1 MMLKDYVNG
10 KLLHYHLPPRSDV
23 EESNSSDDDGVDY
36 EEHTTHADIGDTDET
51 MAYEGVMN
59 HLDSFEAMAGMKV
72 AVVAASNKKP
82 KDATAHKAHK
92 MHKKAPRTKDR
103 SWRVGNDDGDGMP
116 LVRGVAKPVSYGAA
130 RLAQVSHG

>member
-1 MMLKDYVNG
+1 
-10 KLLHYHLPPRSDV
+10 
-23 EESNSSDDDGVDY
+23 
-36 EEHTTHADIGDTDET
+36 
-51 MAYEGVMN
+51 MAYDGVMN

-92 MHKKAPRTKDR
+92 MHKKAPRTKNR

-116 LVRGVAKPVSYGAA
+116 LVRGVVKPVSYGAA
-130 RLAQVSHG
+130 RLAQVSRG